1 MKRKGIIHR
10 EWDFVRELGRLL
22 VPLLAAALCFAAAVP
37 AKAQGEHIRAGIMY
51 SDPQFLSVDGSGRIS
66 GYAYE
71 YMQMLAQYEG
81 WEMTYLRGSMEEC
94 RKWLL
99 SGEID
104 VIAGVPRGQGRDL
117 LLSPLTMSV
126 VHRNY
131 LQPLYLAVR
140 ADNQKF
146 ARQLFDTEQQVV
158 IDYPNGRHYLEEKY
172 FQAADQVNP
181 LVLTM
186 AEDTFLK
193 RHGALRAVVKPNF
206 MPLSGLDEEGGYVGV
221 EAEVLRRVAED
232 LGLSYETVNM
242 ESSEAAYAA
251 LADGSVDVMLG
262 VATDFGWADRHDVAL
277 TVPYMRHTYVQV
289 TRRSLEDKPG
299 NIIAAPRGYFVSE
312 TYVRQHYPEEHIIWC
327 KDTVDAL
334 RAVSEGRADSALV
347 EASVAHYNIL
357 HNGFYDLMTSGEVQ
371 LSYEVSMAV
380 PATEEGRQLLAI
392 LNRELDTLPH
402 NFTES
407 LDIKHL
413 VGSDQMQRFSAFV
426 YNYPMHFFLGTLGLG
441 LVAVLAL
448 MIIMRQRRRH
458 TEELQEESYTDYWT
472 KLHNWRWFMGLVP
485 KLLAGELADEARSG
499 QCSLLRID
507 VQQTDP
513 VTAGAKLGSLPNQV
527 ERLAVRLQ
535 ADFPEVRCLA
545 VAGLAGRVL
554 AFCVYALPERGG
566 REALENLETDFSQRL
581 EQRLHRYGRQ
591 ENAASFQAVSLKAG
605 LCRLRGPADFARA
618 MRGSEMALSEC
629 YRLGRPLC
637 IFGKKLEEK
646 LLQRRQ
652 IETSM
657 QKALTGGEF
666 RVWYQPKYDLDTRET
681 VGAEA
686 LVRWDSPE
694 MGFLPPGAFI
704 PIFEENGFVVRVDDF
719 VLEETCKMQ
728 KRRLEAGQK
737 TVCISVNQSR
747 MHFLQKDYL
756 QRMQEIKDRYQLPE
770 GVIELEL
777 TETAFSFIDHPDR
790 RKHAIAVIEGLHDM
804 GYKISMDDFGSGYS
818 SLELLNLLPLDVM
831 KLDRTLLGLEEDGRM
846 EKILSAS
853 IDLGERLDMK
863 VICEGVEEPRQEEI
877 LLKYGCRFGQGYLYA
892 KPMPRQDFEE
902 FLEEH

>member
-1 MKRKGIIHR
+1 MQG
-10 EWDFVRELGRLL
+10 GRRRVLRMAL
-22 VPLLAAALCFAAAVP
+22 AALAAAALLCPLAPRAQ
-37 AKAQGEHIRAGIMY
+37 AQGEHIRVGIMY
-51 SDPQFLSVDGSGRIS
+51 GDPQFLSVDGTGKLS

-81 WEMTYLRGSMEEC
+81 WQLTYLRGSMEEC
-94 RKWLL
+94 RRRLL

-104 VIAGVPRGQGRDL
+104 LIAGIPAGQGREL

-140 ADNQKF
+140 ADNEKF
-146 ARQLFDTEQQVV
+146 ARQLFETEQQVL
-158 IDYPNGRHYLEEKY
+158 IDYPNGQHYLEEKY
-172 FQAADQVNP
+172 FRAKERGNP

-186 AEDTFLK
+186 SEAAYLK
-193 RHGALRAVVKPNF
+193 QRGPLRVAVKPNSL
-206 MPLSGLDEEGGYVGV
+206 PLSGMEEDGSFIGL
-221 EAEVLRRVAED
+221 EAVVLKRLADD
-232 LGLSYETVNM
+232 LGLSYELVPM
-242 ESSEAAYAA
+242 ETSEAAYAM
-251 LADGSVDVMLG
+251 LADGSADIMLG
-262 VATDFGWADRHDVAL
+262 VATDFGWADRHGIAL
-277 TVPYMRHTYVQV
+277 TVPYMRQSYVQV
-289 TRRSLEDKPG
+289 THRGREDSAPV
-299 NIIAAPRGYFVSE
+299 IIAAPRGYFLSE

-327 KDTVDAL
+327 KDTEETL
-334 RAVSEGRADSALV
+334 RAVSEGSADGAFI
-347 EASVAHYNIL
+347 EASVAHRYIL
-357 HNGFYDLMTSGEVQ
+357 HGGFYDLMTTGEVQ
-371 LSYEVSMAV
+371 LSYDVSLAV

-392 LNRELDTLPH
+392 LNRELDTLPQ

-407 LDIKHL
+407 LDMKSL
-413 VGSDQMQRFSAFV
+413 VGSDHMQRFSAFV
-426 YNYPMHFFLGTLGLG
+426 YNYPMQFFIGTLGLG
-441 LVAVLAL
+441 LLAVLAL
-448 MIIMRQRRRH
+448 MNIMRLRRRH
-458 TEELQEESYTDYWT
+458 MEELQDESFTDYWT
-472 KLHNWRWFMGLVP
+472 KLHNWRWFMVTVP
-485 KLLAGELADEARSG
+485 KLLAGELAAEARAG
-499 QCSLLRID
+499 QCMLLRID

-513 VTAGAKLGSLPNQV
+513 VTAGAKLSSLPNQV

-535 ADFPEVRCLA
+535 ADFPEVRSMA

-554 AFCVYALPERGG
+554 AFCVYALPEGSSG
-566 REALENLETDFSQRL
+566 RDVLDALEVDFSCRL
-581 EQRLHRYGRQ
+581 EQRLHKYGQQ
-591 ENAASFQAVSLKAG
+591 ENAASFQAVFFKAG
-605 LCRLRGPADFARA
+605 FCRLRGPADFARA

-629 YRLGRPLC
+629 YRLGQPLC

-657 QKALTGGEF
+657 QKALSGGEF
-666 RVWYQPKYDLDTRET
+666 QVWYQPKYDLDTRET
-681 VGAEA
+681 IGAEA

-694 MGFLPPGAFI
+694 MGFLVPGVFI

-756 QRMQEIKDRYQLPE
+756 QRMREIRDKYQLPE
-770 GVIELEL
+770 GLIELEL

-790 RKHAIAVIEGLHDM
+790 RRHAIEVIEGLHEM

-863 VICEGVEEPRQEEI
+863 VICEGVEESRQEKI
-877 LLKYGCRFGQGYLYA
+877 LLKYGCRFGQGYFYA
-892 KPMPRQDFEE
+892 KPMSGQDFEA